1 MAKYLKIF
9 TYAEKKYQKLSDA
22 EFGRLI
28 RAGLHYKETGEIK
41 EHPEA

>member
-1 MAKYLKIF
+1 MAKYLKIY
-9 TYAEKKYQKLSDA
+9 TDAEQKYQKLSDA

-28 RAGLHYKETGEIK
+28 RAGLHCKETGEIK